1 MFKKNL
7 EFIDNQALKERL
19 SRLTLE
25 ESRWDISFCMTPTN
39 DYLLLKNDIPIDDIQ
54 DPRGAIRK
62 MLKETIKQ
70 PMGSNDIIV
79 TFGIGLCYL
88 MDEVFNAYPSKI
100 FVYEP
105 DIKLLHFVLNNVD
118 ISELLKSGR
127 IYITDNRDELI
138 KKLNDTYLT
147 KDKLEIV
154 YLKNYAIA
162 KSQELLEFTQKVYE
176 TCKSKMVDINT
187 ILKFSKVWLKNILK
201 NINTINSGTFY
212 ALSDLENKFT
222 GQTALI
228 IAAGPSLQDN
238 IEKIK
243 LNRNKFV
250 IFAVNRVFRTL
261 LSNGI
266 MPDFVVC
273 LDPEGVE
280 ASFTN
285 LEDKMSDTNC
295 IIDLKSDST
304 IFEKNFKKTF
314 VSFTGNESVIKKL
327 LEYNPEFKAYECG
340 GSTTTL
346 AFIAAVKMGF
356 EKIIFSGLDLAMKGN
371 VMYSSGETT
380 KLTEDGKVDL
390 GGEQQ
395 KGITQVKSV
404 TGEMVESRDDFA
416 AFIQHFEAL
425 IKDSGYSEI
434 YNTTSF
440 GAAIEGMKNVPF
452 ENIPLNMISNT
463 TSIILGEVNP
473 SKIRT
478 KEWVD
483 SELQLINEV
492 IEMLSK
498 GIFSP
503 ALVSAIV
510 KSSLLYQYMQADVLN
525 ILQSK
530 LADNLAE
537 KFIEDTKVGVK
548 TVIDMLQK
556 NYLI

>member
-1 MFKKNL
+1 MFEKNL
-7 EFIDNQALKERL
+7 EFIDNKALKERL
-19 SRLTLE
+19 SKLTVE

-39 DYLLLKNDIPIDDIQ
+39 DYLLLKNDIPIDDVQ

-70 PMGSNDIIV
+70 PMGQNDIIV

-147 KDKLEIV
+147 KDKVEVV

-162 KSQELLEFTQKVYE
+162 KSQELLDFTQKVYE
-176 TCKSKMVDINT
+176 TCKSKMVDVNT
-187 ILKFSKVWLKNILK
+187 ILKFSKVWLKNLLT
-201 NINTINSGTFY
+201 NIKTINEGSLY
-212 ALSDLENKFT
+212 KLSDLENKFQ

-228 IAAGPSLQDN
+228 IAAGPSLQEN

-243 LNRNKFV
+243 ANRNKFV
-250 IFAVNRVFRTL
+250 VFAVNRVLRTV

-266 MPDFVVC
+266 IPDFVVC
-273 LDPEGVE
+273 IDPDGVE
-280 ASFTN
+280 DSFTN
-285 LEDKMSDTNC
+285 LDEQIKNINC
-295 IIDLKSDST
+295 IIDAKSDCK
-304 IFEKNFKKTF
+304 IFTKNFKKIF
-314 VSFTGNESVIKKL
+314 VSFTGNENIIKSL
-327 LEYNPEFKAYECG
+327 TDYNPDIKTYECG
-340 GSTTTL
+340 GSSTTL
-346 AFIAAVKMGF
+346 AFISAVKMGF
-356 EKIIFSGLDLAMKGN
+356 EKIVFAGLDLALKGDL
-371 VMYSSGETT
+371 MYSSGEVANVNA
-380 KLTEDGKVDL
+380 DGKIDL

-404 TGEMVESRDDFA
+404 TGEMVNSRDDFA

-425 IKDSGYSEI
+425 IKDSGYTEC

-452 ENIPLNMISNT
+452 DNITLDRIANT
-463 TSIILGEVNP
+463 TALILGEAHP
-473 SKIRT
+473 FKIET
-478 KEWVD
+478 KDWTQN
-483 SELQLINEV
+483 ELKLINDV
-492 IEMLSK
+492 IELLSK
-498 GIFSP
+498 DTFSP

-510 KSSLLYQYMQADVLN
+510 KSSLLYQYMQADVIN
-525 ILQSK
+525 VLQSK
-530 LADNLAE
+530 MADGLAE
-537 KFIEDTKVGVK
+537 KFISETKAGVK
-548 TVIDMLQK
+548 TVIDTLLK
-556 NYLI
+556 NHLI